1 MFTEAAKKY
10 FELKLKK
17 RRLEDERLRIQTVLD
32 CTNEELANLEAILD
46 NAGTHVYEHYKETD
60 K

>member
-10 FELKLKK
+10 FELKSKK

-32 CTNEELANLEAILD
+32 CTNEELDNLERILD
-46 NAGTHVYEHYKETD
+46 IAGTHVYEHYKETD